1 LEAQLFTA
9 SNGVVGA
16 APDFVVGAEPGERM
30 ADGTGRAIQ
39 IAAVFA
45 DVDGTLVTKDK
56 VLTSRAIQDIARR
69 AGSLP
74 DLTEPPSQG

>member
-1 LEAQLFTA
+1 LFTA

-45 DVDGTLVTKDK
+45 DVDGTLITKDK
-56 VLTSRAIQDIARR
+56 VLTHARSRT
-69 AGSLP
+69 SP
-74 DLTEPPSQG
+74 DAPAACRT